1 MQIHGDKELLRV
13 KQKVENNKRLD
24 KEDEMRLA
32 LIPFTSLKRTLGTII
47 YEIAKIINKAEMD
60 ETGREFLKGIIR
72 PLNKKF
78 VPKNDQSRIIKEIDD
93 IFEREVKKAIEES
106 RISIAKSMIDNGFTT
121 EQISIA
127 TNLSENEMG
136 EL

>member
-32 LIPFTSLKRTLGTII
+32 LIPFTSLKRTLETII

-72 PLNKKF
+72 HLNKKF